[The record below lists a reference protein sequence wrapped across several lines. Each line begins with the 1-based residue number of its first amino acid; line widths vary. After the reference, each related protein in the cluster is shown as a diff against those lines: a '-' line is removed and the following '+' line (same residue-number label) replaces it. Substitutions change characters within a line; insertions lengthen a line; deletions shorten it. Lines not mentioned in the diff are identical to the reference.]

1 MLVIRLNRF
10 GKRNQAQFR
19 VVLQEKTKA
28 PGHRHVE
35 MLGSHDPHSKVTI
48 FKKDRIL
55 YWIGQG
61 AQPSDRVHNM
71 LVKEGVI
78 EGKITPKRMPRPVKK
93 EEKQEESKA
102 EEKPT
107 EAAPVAEAAPAEA
120 TPVAA
125 APVAE
130 NTPAEATTPAEVV
143 PTEVTP
149 AEPAKV
155 E

>member
-35 MLGSHDPHSKVTI
+35 MLGSHNPHSKVTI

-93 EEKQEESKA
+93 EEPPVEEKPA
-102 EEKPT
+102 EEKPAEAQAGKKEEKALKVEEAAT
-107 EAAPVAEAAPAEA
+107 EAAPV
-120 TPVAA
+120 VASA
-125 APVAE
+125 
-130 NTPAEATTPAEVV
+130 PAEATTPAEVA
-143 PTEVTP
+143 PTEAP
-149 AEPAKV
+149 KV
-155 E
+155 

>member
-1 MLVIRLNRF
+1 MAFVSSFGRTGIVFFTLFREIMLVIRLNRF

-35 MLGSHDPHSKVTI
+35 MLGSHNPHSKVTI

-78 EGKITPKRMPRPVKK
+78 EGKVIAKRMPRPVKK
-93 EEKQEESKA
+93 EEPKPEEKA
-102 EEKPT
+102 E
-107 EAAPVAEAAPAEA
+107 AVAEVAPTEA

-125 APVAE
+125 PVEAPKAE
-130 NTPAEATTPAEVV
+130 
-143 PTEVTP
+143 
-149 AEPAKV
+149 
-155 E
+155 

>member
-1 MLVIRLNRF
+1 MAFVSSLRGGQVLLLRLFREIMLVIRLNRF

-35 MLGSHDPHSKVTI
+35 MLGSHNPHSKVTI

-55 YWIGQG
+55 YWIGHG

-78 EGKITPKRMPRPVKK
+78 EGKVIAKRMPRPVKK
-93 EEKQEESKA
+93 EEAPKA
-102 EEKPT
+102 P
-107 EAAPVAEAAPAEA
+107 EAAPVAEVTLETAPVAAAPAEA
-120 TPVAA
+120 PK
-125 APVAE
+125 AE
-130 NTPAEATTPAEVV
+130 
-143 PTEVTP
+143 
-149 AEPAKV
+149 
-155 E
+155 

>member
-35 MLGSHDPHSKVTI
+35 MLGSHNPHSKVTI

-78 EGKITPKRMPRPVKK
+78 EGKIVAKRMPRPVKK
-93 EEKQEESKA
+93 EA
-102 EEKPT
+102 EIVEPV
-107 EAAPVAEAAPAEA
+107 EAKEAPEAVTPVVETPAETASAPAAPAEA
-120 TPVAA
+120 PK
-125 APVAE
+125 AE
-130 NTPAEATTPAEVV
+130 
-143 PTEVTP
+143 
-149 AEPAKV
+149 
-155 E
+155 

>member
-1 MLVIRLNRF
+1 MALVYRFLRFFREIMLVIRLNRF

-28 PGHRHVE
+28 PGHRHIE
-35 MLGSHDPHSKVTI
+35 MLGSLNPHSKVTI

-78 EGKITPKRMPRPVKK
+78 EGKIIAKRMPRPVKK
-93 EEKQEESKA
+93 EEPKA
-102 EEKPT
+102 EEKPL
-107 EAAPVAEAAPAEA
+107 EAAPVAEVAAPEA
-120 TPVAA
+120 VT

-130 NTPAEATTPAEVV
+130 TKAEATIEATKA
-143 PTEVTP
+143 
-149 AEPAKV
+149 
-155 E
+155 

>member
-35 MLGSHDPHSKVTI
+35 MLGSHNPHSKVTT

-71 LVKEGVI
+71 LVKEGII
-78 EGKITPKRMPRPVKK
+78 EGKVIAKRMPRPVKK
-93 EEKQEESKA
+93 EEEAPKA
-102 EEKPT
+102 E
-107 EAAPVAEAAPAEA
+107 EAAPVAETPTEAAPAE
-120 TPVAA
+120 VA
-125 APVAE
+125 
-130 NTPAEATTPAEVV
+130 PAETPKAE
-143 PTEVTP
+143 
-149 AEPAKV
+149 
-155 E
+155 

>member
-1 MLVIRLNRF
+1 MAFVYRFLRFFREIMLVIRLNRF

-35 MLGSHDPHSKVTI
+35 MLGSHNPHSKVTI

-78 EGKITPKRMPRPVKK
+78 EGKIVAKRMPRPVKK
-93 EEKQEESKA
+93 EGEAPKA
-102 EEKPT
+102 EEV
-107 EAAPVAEAAPAEA
+107 APVAETPVETAPA
-120 TPVAA
+120 VV
-125 APVAE
+125 APVEAPKAE
-130 NTPAEATTPAEVV
+130 
-143 PTEVTP
+143 
-149 AEPAKV
+149 
-155 E
+155 

>member
-28 PGHRHVE
+28 PGHRHIE
-35 MLGSHDPHSKVTI
+35 MLGSHNPHSKVTI
-48 FKKDRIL
+48 LKKDRIL

-78 EGKITPKRMPRPVKK
+78 EGKIIPKKMPRPVKK
-93 EEKQEESKA
+93 EAESAEPVEAKEAPKA
-102 EEKPT
+102 E

-120 TPVAA
+120 
-125 APVAE
+125 APVEAPKAE
-130 NTPAEATTPAEVV
+130 
-143 PTEVTP
+143 
-149 AEPAKV
+149 
-155 E
+155 

>member
-35 MLGSHDPHSKVTI
+35 MLGSHNPHSKVTI

-78 EGKITPKRMPRPVKK
+78 EGKVIAKRMPRPVKK
-93 EEKQEESKA
+93 EAESAEPVEAKEAPKA
-102 EEKPT
+102 EETTPAT
-107 EAAPVAEAAPAEA
+107 EVVPVAEPVAEAAVVEA
-120 TPVAA
+120 PKA
-125 APVAE
+125 
-130 NTPAEATTPAEVV
+130 
-143 PTEVTP
+143 
-149 AEPAKV
+149 
-155 E
+155 